1 MDYPNRQENYPP
13 EFEDGDISGIFGNHK
28 LKSASG
34 SGTLPMKVA
43 YYPGCS
49 LHGTAEEYDES
60 TQLVC
65 EALGIELEELKDWNC
80 CGATSAH
87 ATNTE
92 LSIALAARNLSLAE
106 QANHQTLMVPCS
118 ACFQRLKVA
127 EARLRGNEKA
137 TREMASLIDGF
148 SYAGKVEVLQ
158 IIQIL
163 ARPEMVEKVREKVKK
178 PLKDLKTV
186 CYYGCLTVRPPK
198 TTNVADYEDPT
209 YMDVLMEAVG
219 ADNRFWS
226 YKTEC
231 CSAGLAMARSD
242 ITKRLT
248 AVLLGMADE
257 AEAECIV
264 VSCPMCHAN
273 LDTRQTALMA
283 EKQIPK
289 KMPILYVTE
298 LLALAMNIKE
308 VDKLLAKHLVDP
320 RPLLSSKGL
329 V

>member
-1 MDYPNRQENYPP
+1 
-13 EFEDGDISGIFGNHK
+13 
-28 LKSASG
+28 
-34 SGTLPMKVA
+34 MKVG

-49 LHGTAEEYDES
+49 LHGTAKEYDES
-60 TQLVC
+60 TQMVC
-65 EALGIELEELKDWNC
+65 EALDIELEELKDWSC

-87 ATNTE
+87 STNDK
-92 LSIALAARNLSLAE
+92 LAVALAARNLALAE
-106 QANHQTLMVPCS
+106 KANHKTLIVPCS

-127 EARLRGNEKA
+127 EARIQANEEFA
-137 TREMASLIDGF
+137 REITSLIEMPYSG
-148 SYAGKVEVLQ
+148 GTEVLQ

-163 ARPEMVEKVREKVKK
+163 ARPEIAEKVREKVKK

-198 TTNVADYEDPT
+198 VTQVSDYEDPMF
-209 YMDVLMEAVG
+209 MDTLMEIIG

-242 ITKRLT
+242 VTKRL
-248 AVLLGMADE
+248 AGVLLKMADE
-257 AEAECIV
+257 AEAECVV

-273 LDTRQTALMA
+273 LDTRQSALLA
-283 EKQIPK
+283 EGRIPK
-289 KMPILYVTE
+289 TMPILYVTE
-298 LLALAMNIKE
+298 LLALAMDIKE
-308 VDKLLAKHLVDP
+308 VSKLWPKHLVDP

>member
-1 MDYPNRQENYPP
+1 
-13 EFEDGDISGIFGNHK
+13 
-28 LKSASG
+28 
-34 SGTLPMKVA
+34 MKVG

-60 TQLVC
+60 TQMVC
-65 EALGIELEELKDWNC
+65 EALGIELEELNDWNC

-87 ATNTE
+87 STNDK
-92 LSIALAARNLSLAE
+92 LAVALAARNLALAE
-106 QANHQTLMVPCS
+106 KANHKTLLIPCS

-127 EARLRGNEKA
+127 EARIQANEEFA
-137 TREMASLIDGF
+137 REIASL
-148 SYAGKVEVLQ
+148 VEMPYSGGIEILQ

-163 ARPEMVEKVREKVKK
+163 ARPDMVQKVQEKVKK
-178 PLKDLKTV
+178 PLKDLRTV

-198 TTNVADYEDPT
+198 VTQVSDYEDPM
-209 YMDVLMEAVG
+209 YMDTLMKTVG

-242 ITKRLT
+242 VTKRL
-248 AVLLGMADE
+248 AGVLLKMADE
-257 AEAECIV
+257 AEAECVV

-273 LDTRQTALMA
+273 LDTRQSALLA
-283 EKQIPK
+283 EGRIPK
-289 KMPILYVTE
+289 KMPVLYVTE
-298 LLALAMNIKE
+298 LLALAMDIKE
-308 VDKLLAKHLVDP
+308 VNKLWPKHLVDP

-329 V
+329 I